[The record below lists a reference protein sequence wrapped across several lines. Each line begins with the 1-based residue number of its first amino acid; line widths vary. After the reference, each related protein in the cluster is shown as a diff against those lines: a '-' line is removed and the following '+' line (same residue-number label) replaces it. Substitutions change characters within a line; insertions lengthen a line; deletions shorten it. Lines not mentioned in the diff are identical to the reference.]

1 MTGRPPKPTAV
12 KIAEGNPGHR
22 PLNTREP
29 KPEVGAPPRPKDLSK
44 VARKEWDRIVR
55 LLKPTGVLAR
65 TDLAVLEMYCESYA
79 DFKDALKWV
88 RKLGPLVKAKNG
100 TIQHNPAIGIC
111 NTAKKITGRFASEL
125 GLTPSSRAR
134 LIVPGQGDDD
144 DDDLG
149 VPR

>member
-22 PLNTREP
+22 PLNKREP
-29 KPEVGAPPRPKDLSK
+29 KPEVGAPPCPKDLIGP
-44 VARKEWDRIVR
+44 ARKEWDRVVR

-65 TDLAVLEMYCESYA
+65 TDLAVLEMYCDSYA
-79 DFKDALKWV
+79 TWKKTRAYIE
-88 RKLGPLVKAKNG
+88 RLGPLVKTKQGN
-100 TIQHNPAIGIC
+100 IIPNPAIGIA
-111 NTAKKITGRFASEL
+111 NTQKKLVLRFASEL

-134 LIVPGQGDDD
+134 LTTPGGGDDED
-144 DDDLG
+144 DDMG